1 MVLDHG
7 LRILQL
13 GSGLEKLCPD
23 ISVGQGLSDV
33 LELRQPQLPHLS
45 AEALLS
51 CEGEP
56 ICLVPV
62 SAAGSLVELR
72 GQIVAGSESNTL
84 FLLISPWAT
93 DLSRIRSS
101 GLNLTDFAAH
111 DRIADYLVLLQTRDV
126 GLAEIRSAM
135 DKLIEQRSEL
145 EEARREAEKAYL
157 EKSEFLSCVSHEL
170 RNPLNGLCG
179 LIELLSKLDLQSEA
193 LDYIQP
199 LRQTAH
205 ALSSIVNDLFEFQCL
220 GNPQVELKQE
230 DFTPASLL
238 GTVSALFLAQLS
250 EAEAEHHLTIR
261 IDIDDSMP
269 NTLRGDVSRL
279 RQIFSNLVHNAI
291 KFTQRGE
298 IVIGVRERS
307 RDAEFSEI
315 EFSVTDTGSGIS
327 PEVHEA
333 IFQPYTR
340 ASSENEDSTPGAG
353 LGLAICEKI
362 VEAMGGKIGVRSQL
376 GAGSQF
382 FFTVPLTIVA
392 AEGLAELRSMGT
404 DLSRQRNPEILSG
417 ARALVVEDNEINQ
430 MVSGEMLRLL
440 GLDHV
445 VAASGREALALFEDQ
460 DFDVVFLDYRMPDL
474 EGPEIAGGMR
484 ALEEKRKTRTPIIA
498 LTGNVEAKA
507 RSKCLESGMNSYL
520 SKPITLDKLSN
531 ALGAWLPATK
541 PPGKGCV
548 SAKIYDLSPKEGRRA

>member
-1 MVLDHG
+1 
-7 LRILQL
+7 
-13 GSGLEKLCPD
+13 
-23 ISVGQGLSDV
+23 
-33 LELRQPQLPHLS
+33 
-45 AEALLS
+45 
-51 CEGEP
+51 
-56 ICLVPV
+56 
-62 SAAGSLVELR
+62 
-72 GQIVAGSESNTL
+72 
-84 FLLISPWAT
+84 
-93 DLSRIRSS
+93 
-101 GLNLTDFAAH
+101 
-111 DRIADYLVLLQTRDV
+111 
-126 GLAEIRSAM
+126 
-135 DKLIEQRSEL
+135 
-145 EEARREAEKAYL
+145 
-157 EKSEFLSCVSHEL
+157 
-170 RNPLNGLCG
+170 
-179 LIELLSKLDLQSEA
+179 
-193 LDYIQP
+193 
-199 LRQTAH
+199 
-205 ALSSIVNDLFEFQCL
+205 
-220 GNPQVELKQE
+220 
-230 DFTPASLL
+230 
-238 GTVSALFLAQLS
+238 
-250 EAEAEHHLTIR
+250 
-261 IDIDDSMP
+261 
-269 NTLRGDVSRL
+269 
-279 RQIFSNLVHNAI
+279 
-291 KFTQRGE
+291 
-298 IVIGVRERS
+298 
-307 RDAEFSEI
+307 
-315 EFSVTDTGSGIS
+315 
-327 PEVHEA
+327 
-333 IFQPYTR
+333 
-340 ASSENEDSTPGAG
+340 
-353 LGLAICEKI
+353 
-362 VEAMGGKIGVRSQL
+362 MGGKIGVRSQL